1 MSKAQREEIITVLMM
16 RRNYSLEFLDSC
28 TDEVLLEMYERE
40 A

>member
-1 MSKAQREEIITVLMM
+1 MSKSQREEIIMVLMM

-28 TDEVLLEMYERE
+28 TDEVLLKMYERE